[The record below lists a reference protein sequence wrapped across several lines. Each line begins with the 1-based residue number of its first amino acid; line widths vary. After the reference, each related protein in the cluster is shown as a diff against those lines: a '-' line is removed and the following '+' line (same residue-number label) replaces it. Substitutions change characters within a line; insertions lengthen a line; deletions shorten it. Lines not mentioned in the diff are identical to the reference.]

1 MVSQRVQ
8 IGVMC
13 GERWAE
19 NLLYRRYYKAAFSFA
34 QKLVEREEDAEEI
47 ANDAMLK
54 AFLNI
59 EKFSPERGRF
69 ITWIYTIV
77 RNAARNY
84 KKSPKN
90 NYGPPIEEIN
100 SDDVRRWEDD
110 DRATQV
116 PTCEIE
122 LPIHP
127 RDLPGWNTLT
137 ILESAC
143 ILALEYGEPAKE
155 TAARLGKSAVS
166 IRVTRHR
173 ARAKLLEAMEK
184 ETARRPRSGTGLQ
197 AVMK

>member
-19 NLLYRRYYKAAFSFA
+19 NLLYRRYYGAAFSFA
-34 QKLVEREEDAEEI
+34 QKLAPREEDAEEI

-54 AFLNI
+54 AFTNI
-59 EKFSPERGRF
+59 EKYNPERGRF

-77 RNAARNY
+77 RNAAKDH

-90 NYGPPIEEIN
+90 NYGPPIEEV
-100 SDDVRRWEDD
+100 SCDDVRRWEDD
-110 DRATQV
+110 DRAPQV

-127 RDLPGWNTLT
+127 RDLSGWNTLT

-155 TAARLGKSAVS
+155 TAERIGKTRQA
-166 IRVTRHR
+166 IRDGRRR
-173 ARAKLLEAMEK
+173 ARAKLLNAM
-184 ETARRPRSGTGLQ
+184 R
-197 AVMK
+197 